1 MAYAVLLS
9 EQAKEEIVAIK
20 KSGDKSTIKK
30 VTNMLL
36 ELQEHPRTGTGQV
49 EHLRHYAFEETW
61 SRRINKQYRMIYEIH
76 DSEVYVAVISLRSH
90 YGQK

>member
-36 ELQEHPRTGTGQV
+36 ELQEHPRTGYWSGGTL
-49 EHLRHYAFEETW
+49 EAFCF
-61 SRRINKQYRMIYEIH
+61 
-76 DSEVYVAVISLRSH
+76 
-90 YGQK
+90 